1 MFDNYL
7 VDCIINELSN
17 SNSIYYETFKL
28 CYIGFRPTNTLKMH
42 EKFAGEN
49 SYPFK
54 YDHLYKIGS
63 QMMLPFFKMF
73 YSKVSLPKE

>member
-1 MFDNYL
+1 MIFFRWCPKISFDGPIPLIFDNYL

-17 SNSIYYETFKL
+17 PNSIYFETYKL
-28 CYIGFRPTNTLKMH
+28 CYIGFRPINTLKMH
-42 EKFAGEN
+42 ERFAGEN

-63 QMMLPFFKMF
+63 
-73 YSKVSLPKE
+73 